1 MKKLFY
7 SALFA
12 AALTGCSNETEVV
25 EPVVDPQPEVQPG
38 GEGYVGFSIQLPTTP
53 GTRAND
59 DFNDGTPVPSEYE
72 VYNATLFIFKGTS
85 EADATY
91 ESAHK
96 MNVTTFDKVSGNDQ
110 CTTQGIV
117 SSKVTKPTLTG
128 FQKLFAYV
136 IINDNNLADIANN
149 KLGETPYTTTTTF
162 TDFSKIVL
170 NEIGDES
177 HGFVMTNAPVA
188 NYAGGASDPGA
199 SDPGAIVTT
208 TTLSRLD
215 ENKIFTTEAAAQL
228 TPAAEI
234 YMERAA
240 AKVTVALDPSM
251 AADPGISADPSVKFD
266 KATIK
271 WTLSNVNSTYYNT
284 RQMKNDWLHY
294 VADGS
299 DGAPNPA
306 TKYRFISGAAIHTG
320 VYRTY
325 WGEDVNYSDNTGLI
339 PVPGTPDKK
348 AEDGKSVYTC
358 ENTFNVKNQIVRNST
373 GIAVSAKFNGG
384 ESFYTA
390 NTYGANK
397 ILQVPGAGTTGEK
410 IEEYIMTYLC
420 NNITEFK
427 TWYEEDASNRI
438 NVTMTNNADGT
449 AVVNTITTTSANPLP
464 SSTTPANV
472 NSLIK
477 FQYYAGGVAYYNVL
491 IKHFGDAETPWTREN
506 HSDNSVEGV
515 YKTIGSTSLNDEQ
528 ANNNYLGR
536 YGVVRN
542 NWYKIEITGIRQIG
556 SPTIS
561 GPVGGGDPD
570 DNVDNYLS
578 VKIHITPWAVR
589 EQSVIL

>member
-59 DFNDGTPVPSEYE
+59 DFDDGTPQPDEYR
-72 VYNATLFIFKGTS
+72 VYNATLFIFKGDDETS
-85 EADATY
+85 ATY
-91 ESAHK
+91 ESAYK
-96 MNVTTFDKVSGNDQ
+96 MNVTTFDKVSGDQ
-110 CTTQGIV
+110 CTTEGIV

-128 FQKLFAYV
+128 THKLFAYV
-136 IINDNNLADIANN
+136 IINDNGLTDIANN
-149 KLGETPYTTTTTF
+149 KLGGTAYTTATTF
-162 TDFSKIVL
+162 PEFSKIVL
-170 NEIGDES
+170 DNIGNLTN
-177 HGFVMTNAPVA
+177 GLVMTNAPVA
-188 NYAGGASDPGA
+188 NFAGGASDPNA
-199 SDPGAIVTT
+199 LVTT
-208 TTLSRLD
+208 TTLSHLD
-215 ENKIFTTEAAAQL
+215 ETKIFTTESAAQA

-251 AADPGISADPSVKFD
+251 VASPGISADPNVKFD

-284 RQMKNDWLHY
+284 RQMKDDWLHY

-299 DGAPNPA
+299 DGAPNS
-306 TKYRFISGAAIHTG
+306 TTQYRFISGAAIHLG

-325 WGEDVNYSDNTGLI
+325 WGEDVNYSGNTGLI
-339 PVPGTPDKK
+339 SAPGTLDKL
-348 AEDGKSVYTC
+348 AEDGISVYTF
-358 ENTFNVKNQIVRNST
+358 ENTFNVKNQIVKNST
-373 GIAVSAKFNGG
+373 GIAVSATFNGG
-384 ESFYTA
+384 DDFYTA

-397 ILQVPGAGTTGEK
+397 ILQKPDYTGTGEK
-410 IEEYIMTYLC
+410 IQDYVTTYLC
-420 NNITEFK
+420 NNNTAFK
-427 TWYEEDASNRI
+427 TWSDNGNKI
-438 NVTMTNNADGT
+438 KLTMTDKSDGT
-449 AVVNTITTTSANPLP
+449 AEVATIEKKETTMEDLP
-464 SSTTPANV
+464 TGINAAYV

-491 IKHFGDAETPWTREN
+491 IKHFGDAETPWTRAN
-506 HSDNSVEGV
+506 HSENSVEGV
-515 YKTIGSTSLNDEQ
+515 YEKLNGTDISAKSEQ
-528 ANNNYLGR
+528 LYLGR

-542 NWYKIEITGIRQIG
+542 NWYKIELTGIRQIG
-556 SPTIS
+556 SPTTINP
-561 GPVGGGDPD
+561 GTGTGGDNPD